1 MTTSSSGNPA
11 GGAAPSVDAG
21 ACGHED
27 AARAAWQTVETAL
40 PGLRALQRAALGIY
54 GRLEPDRALVWTV
67 EELGELAQAVRRGEG
82 RARLEEELGQL
93 TAWMLCLANILD
105 VDLAAAVGVGRPG
118 RDRASARQVRDAQA
132 LPGRWVSHDQDR
144 LAERPDGAGIRA
156 LL

>member
-11 GGAAPSVDAG
+11 DGAAPSVEAG
-21 ACGHED
+21 ASGHKG

-40 PGLRALQRAALGIY
+40 PGLRALQHAALGIY

-105 VDLAAAVGVGRPG
+105 VDLAAAVGAAVQEEVE
-118 RDRASARQVRDAQA
+118 RQLTKYGKLKPYQA
-132 LPGRWVSHDQDR
+132 G
-144 LAERPDGAGIRA
+144 G
-156 LL
+156 